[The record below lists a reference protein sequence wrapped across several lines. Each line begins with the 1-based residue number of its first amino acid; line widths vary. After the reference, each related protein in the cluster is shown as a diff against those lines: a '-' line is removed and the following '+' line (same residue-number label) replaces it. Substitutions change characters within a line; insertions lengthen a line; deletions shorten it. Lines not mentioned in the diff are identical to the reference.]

1 MSFIKRIFGFNSEV
15 SWAKWLR
22 ISFAIAAIII
32 AGIFFGNFLELI
44 LDGGIIGGII
54 AIIIFL
60 FFFGPAAGALLGGA
74 AVIGTL
80 VGGALSL
87 KKQRQSFRDTAAT
100 GSAELMELEH
110 LRMKAQVLD
119 FLFAMTPLVLGILYF
134 VVAED
139 LYEMF
144 DEPGLYAYMVL
155 AGVIL
160 FGFWLAKLPVRQRY
174 RDAFKEQVVIAGLE
188 SALDNMDFQPGAK
201 LDEALVKASA
211 LFPDYEVYMGNDY
224 LAADYRGRHFI
235 QSDIRLQ
242 EEREESYRDS
252 DGDWQTRTVYVTIF
266 SGRLVV
272 FDYDAISN
280 EPVAVYDRHG
290 GKPKQSE
297 AIQTELDAFN
307 RRFFVVA
314 SSPAAAFRILTPPVL
329 EGIVLASGKLG
340 CPMSLSFRDD
350 KLYVALYCGDSFE
363 ASGGDTTLSEQ
374 RQRISKEIRAMLD
387 LVDILYL
394 K

>member
-1 MSFIKRIFGFNSEV
+1 MDFIKRILGFNSES
-15 SWAKWLR
+15 SWVKWLR
-22 ISFAIAAIII
+22 ISFAVAALIITG
-32 AGIFFGNFLELI
+32 AFWSNFSDLI
-44 LDGGIIGGII
+44 MNGGIIGAII
-54 AIIIFL
+54 AILIFL
-60 FFFGPAAGALLGGA
+60 FLFGPTLLIMLGA
-74 AVIGTL
+74 AALIGML
-80 VGGALSL
+80 VGGTLSGL
-87 KKQRQSFRDTAAT
+87 KQRQSLRDTAAT
-100 GSAELMELEH
+100 GSTALMELEK
-110 LRMKAQVLD
+110 LRIKSQVLD
-119 FLFAMTPLVLGILYF
+119 FLFALTPIVLCILYF
-134 VVAED
+134 VFGED
-139 LYEMF
+139 IYESF
-144 DEPGLYAYMVL
+144 DEPGLYGYMAL
-155 AGVIL
+155 AAVIM
-160 FGFWLAKLPVRQRY
+160 FGFWLAKLPVKLRY
-174 RDAFKEQVVIAGLE
+174 RDAFKERVVIAGLE
-188 SALDNMDFQPGAK
+188 SVLDDMDFQPGAK
-201 LDEALVKASA
+201 LDEALIKASA
-211 LFPDYEVYMGNDY
+211 LFPDYDVYMGNDY

-235 QSDIRLQ
+235 QSDIHLQ
-242 EEREESYRDS
+242 EEREETYRDN
-252 DGDWQTRTVYVTIF
+252 DGELQTRTVYVTIF
-266 SGRLVV
+266 YGRLVI

-329 EGIVLASGKLG
+329 EGIVLASGKLD

-374 RQRISKEIRAMLD
+374 RQRITKEIRAMLD

>member
-1 MSFIKRIFGFNSEV
+1 MNFIKRIFGFNSEV

-119 FLFAMTPLVLGILYF
+119 FLFALTPLVLGILYF

-211 LFPDYEVYMGNDY
+211 LFPDYDVYMGNDY

-363 ASGGDTTLSEQ
+363 ASSGDTTLSEQ

>member
-1 MSFIKRIFGFNSEV
+1 MNFIKRIFGFNSEV

-22 ISFAIAAIII
+22 MSFAVAAIII

-119 FLFAMTPLVLGILYF
+119 FLFALTPLVLGILYF

-211 LFPDYEVYMGNDY
+211 LFPDYDVYMGNDY
-224 LAADYRGRHFI
+224 LSADYRGRHFI

-329 EGIVLASGKLG
+329 EGIALASEKLD
-340 CPMSLSFRDD
+340 CPLYLSFRDD
-350 KLYVALYCGDSFE
+350 KLYVALHCSDSFE
-363 ASGGDTTLSEQ
+363 ASGGDATLSEQ
-374 RQRISKEIRAMLD
+374 RQRITKEIRAMLD